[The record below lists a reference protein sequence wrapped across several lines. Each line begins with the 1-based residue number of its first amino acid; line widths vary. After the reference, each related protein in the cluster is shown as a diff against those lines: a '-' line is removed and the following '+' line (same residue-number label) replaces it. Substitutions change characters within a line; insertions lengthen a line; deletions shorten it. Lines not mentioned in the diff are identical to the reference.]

1 MRTPYAVFRFALSVK
16 IYEKFW
22 QINVQTN
29 VTSFDWI
36 LKVYRCKGEMFY
48 MRVFCVS
55 SIFTIYIVINC
66 VYLADYC
73 EFEGEIKNHI
83 YRELLV
89 RLKQGTDGSSN
100 WCQKKFIGSM
110 CSWFE
115 FDFSLRTPLAC
126 RACFVLTRFKAENL
140 TLSILLNKCSK
151 EHIIHDYRNNIWAK
165 VLQSET
171 WYRV

>member
-1 MRTPYAVFRFALSVK
+1 
-16 IYEKFW
+16 
-22 QINVQTN
+22 
-29 VTSFDWI
+29 
-36 LKVYRCKGEMFY
+36 MFY

-100 WCQKKFIGSM
+100 
-110 CSWFE
+110 
-115 FDFSLRTPLAC
+115 
-126 RACFVLTRFKAENL
+126 
-140 TLSILLNKCSK
+140 
-151 EHIIHDYRNNIWAK
+151 
-165 VLQSET
+165 
-171 WYRV
+171 